1 MPTKVAFISVN
12 QVTTQDQPVSLAI
25 VLAEIE
31 SRSPARIVAEH
42 LSAFMPAAEIIE
54 ALLSAQLVFSH
65 AARTDAAHLAKLD
78 RRVLQLDWRCSFTQW
93 PSVDALSNIQ
103 ELALSLG
110 VNSHT
115 DDSTLKSN
123 AMLLYEVLTLHI
135 GKTQRSNRYLDIIIG
150 RGTWPVFSTLN
161 PTPKLWADGISFSR
175 VFSDALTE
183 CSLTTQ
189 FQLWSR
195 PELDII
201 IGYPRYGFMIGGRL
215 PSAFELEKSDNPN
228 LAARVDA
235 DESLCLVSRCVIDD
249 CFQLELK
256 QSDYIRRP
264 PPTESA

>member
-12 QVTTQDQPVSLAI
+12 QVASQDQPISIAV
-25 VLAEIE
+25 VHAEVE
-31 SRSPARIVAEH
+31 GRGPARIVAEH
-42 LSAFMPAAEIIE
+42 LSASMPVTAIIE

-65 AARTDAAHLAKLD
+65 AARSDAIYLAKLD
-78 RRVLQLDWRCSFTQW
+78 RRVLQLDWRCSSTQW
-93 PSVDALSNIQ
+93 PGDNALSNIQ

-110 VNSHT
+110 VNLHT
-115 DDSTLKSN
+115 DDNMLKSN
-123 AMLLYEVLTLHI
+123 ALLLFEASTLHI
-135 GKTQRSNRYLDIIIG
+135 GKTQRSNRYLDIIIW

-161 PTPKLWADGISFSR
+161 PTTKLWADGISFSR
-175 VFSDALTE
+175 VFPDTLTE
-183 CSLTTQ
+183 CSLTTY

-195 PELDII
+195 PEFDLI
-201 IGYPRYGFMIGGRL
+201 IGYPRLGFMIGGRL

-264 PPTESA
+264 PPTEPA

>member
-1 MPTKVAFISVN
+1 MLVKVAFIYVN
-12 QVTTQDQPVSLAI
+12 QIKSQDQPVSLAI

-31 SRSPARIVAEH
+31 SRSPPRIVAKY
-42 LSAFMPAAEIIE
+42 LNSFMPVSTIIE

-65 AARTDAAHLAKLD
+65 SARIDAAHLAKLD
-78 RRVLQLDWRCSFTQW
+78 HRILQLDWRCSFTQW
-93 PSVDALSNIQ
+93 PSVYALSNIE
-103 ELALSLG
+103 ELASSHGVSLY
-110 VNSHT
+110 T
-115 DDSTLKSN
+115 DDSTLKSSPI
-123 AMLLYEVLTLHI
+123 LLYEVLTLHT

-161 PTPKLWADGISFSR
+161 PTPKLWANGIFFSR
-175 VFSDALTE
+175 VFSDVLTK

-215 PSAFELEKSDNPN
+215 PSVFELEKSHNPN

-235 DESLCLVSRCVIDD
+235 DESLCFVSRCVIND

-256 QSDYIRRP
+256 SSDYIRLP